1 MKTRVII
8 INGVPTAGKDT
19 FVQMVAD
26 YCNIDES
33 ANVFNISSVEPIKDM
48 LVGFGWNGDKS
59 DSIRDII
66 ASIKKLWIATQNG
79 PTTFLFTNIYQYHM
93 MHADEDNIIFCH
105 VREPIEI
112 DKLVN
117 IFAGMEIMGIEARTI
132 LVDRTSAHSDTSI
145 SSDDIENITNY
156 KYDSYIYN
164 NGTLDHLKEMA
175 RNFCRYMLLKEDK

>member
-1 MKTRVII
+1 MKTRVVI
-8 INGVPTAGKDT
+8 INGIPTAGKDT

-26 YCNIDES
+26 YCNMDES
-33 ANVFNISSVEPIKDM
+33 ANVFNISSVEPIKDI

-59 DSIRDII
+59 DDIRDMI
-66 ASIKKLWIATQNG
+66 AGIKKLWIATQNG

-93 MHADEDNIIFCH
+93 MHTDEDNIIFCH

-117 IFAGMEIMGIEARTI
+117 VLAGMEIMGIEERTI
-132 LVDRTSAHSDTSI
+132 LVDRISAHGDTSI
-145 SSDDIENITNY
+145 PSDDIKNITNY

-164 NGTLDHLKEMA
+164 DGTLDQLKEMA
-175 RNFCRYMLLKEDK
+175 ENFVDMLLKEDK

>member
-26 YCNIDES
+26 YCDMDES

-59 DSIRDII
+59 DSIRDMI
-66 ASIKKLWIATQNG
+66 ASIKKLWITTQNG

-93 MHADEDNIIFCH
+93 KHADEDNIIFCH

-117 IFAGMEIMGIEARTI
+117 VLAGMEIMGIETRTM
-132 LVDRTSAHSDTSI
+132 LVDRTSAHSDTNI
-145 SSDDIENITNY
+145 PSDDIKNITNY
-156 KYDSYIYN
+156 KYNSYIYN
-164 NGTLDHLKEMA
+164 DGTFDLKEIA
-175 RNFCRYMLLKEDK
+175 ENFVDMLLKEDK